1 MFISRGASVFGVFW
15 KIIRTP
21 STSISSIG
29 FATKRLGAISPIAPA
44 DTPWPRPWP
53 T

>member
-15 KIIRTP
+15 KIMPTP
-21 STSISSIG
+21 STSNSSIG
-29 FATKRLGAISPIAPA
+29 SVTSRFGAISPTAPA
-44 DTPWPRPWP
+44 ETPWPSPWP